1 MTENAIEVRGL
12 GKKFYIGQAG
22 KESDAMSMIADAI
35 IGPFRRMAS
44 LLRNQLPEA
53 ADVEFWALRDV
64 TFDVKQGEVLGII
77 GRNGS
82 GKSTLLKTLTG
93 ISAPSE
99 GMARIYGRVG
109 SLLEVGTGFHPELT
123 GRENIYMN
131 GTLLGMKTA
140 DIRKHFDEIV
150 DFSGVEQFIDTPT
163 KRFSSGMQVRL
174 AFSVAAHLDPEVLLV
189 DEVLSVGDAEFRRK
203 SMAKMQE
210 ITGQGRTVLL
220 VSHNMASIQN
230 LSSRVMLMDAGRMLM
245 IDEPAKVVG
254 EYLKRTHIAPSDA
267 SVDLTE
273 HVGRSEA
280 ITPVLTRVRILD
292 AAGNEDGTV
301 PVGGT
306 IKFEVSLDT
315 GDGEIKNAW
324 LVITVVDP
332 NEVRVTTLRTL
343 NQSLE
348 SLTLHGKQKYTC
360 TWSDCNLAPGEYRL
374 DIQVMSSMVK
384 GKTVDSIS
392 RAVSFEVIP
401 TDYFGI
407 GRSIRKGSGLI
418 WVKANWELDST
429 VITAD
434 LNEVSPESPA

>member
-1 MTENAIEVRGL
+1 MGENAIEVRGL

-22 KESDAMSMIADAI
+22 KELDAMSMIMEAVT
-35 IGPFRRMAS
+35 GPFRRMLS
-44 LLRNQLPEA
+44 VFRNQLPEA
-53 ADVEFWALRDV
+53 ADVEFWALRDI

-99 GMARIYGRVG
+99 GMAKIYGRVG

-131 GTLLGMKTA
+131 GTLLGMKNA

-150 DFSGVEQFIDTPT
+150 AFSGVEQFIDTPI

-220 VSHNMASIQN
+220 VSHNMASIQH
-230 LSSRVMLMDAGRMLM
+230 LSSRVMLMDSGHMLM
-245 IDEPAKVVG
+245 VDDPAKVVG

-267 SVDLTE
+267 SIDLTN
-273 HVGRSEA
+273 HVGRSDDSK
-280 ITPVLTRVRILD
+280 PVLTRVRLLN
-292 AAGNEDGTV
+292 AAGEEDGTV

-306 IKFEVSLDT
+306 IKFELSLDA
-315 GDGEIKNAW
+315 GDTEIASAW
-324 LVITVVDP
+324 LIISVLDP
-332 NEVRVTTLRTL
+332 NDVRVTTLRTL
-343 NQSLE
+343 NQNLE
-348 SLTLHGKQKYTC
+348 SITIRGQQTYTC
-360 TWSDCNLAPGEYRL
+360 TWPDCNLAPGEYRL
-374 DIQVMSSMVK
+374 DIQLMSSMVK
-384 GKTVDSIS
+384 GKTVDSIT
-392 RAVSFEVIP
+392 RAVAFEVIP
-401 TDYFGI
+401 SDYFGI
-407 GRSIRKGSGLI
+407 GRSIRRGSGLI
-418 WVKANWELDST
+418 WVKANWDLDPSAISPNT
-429 VITAD
+429 SP
-434 LNEVSPESPA
+434 VSP